1 MTEWSKILFLD
12 SDHLVTAPLD
22 GVFNNEA
29 TMTKFT
35 SANPEAIKNDE
46 AALPATY
53 MLAGHGDSFG
63 YEHPIPPEGDGG
75 DYLNGGFFVF
85 TPSQALFEY
94 YLSLLGLP
102 GRLDPG
108 FMEQNLL
115 NYAHRRDGN
124 MPWKPLWYGWNVNWP
139 TEKDWRGGA
148 RSFHA
153 KYFDDDPEHDP
164 FLKAMWREQRAE
176 MEGFYQGRDGG
187 RV

>member
-1 MTEWSKILFLD
+1 M
-12 SDHLVTAPLD
+12 
-22 GVFNNEA
+22 
-29 TMTKFT
+29 
-35 SANPEAIKNDE
+35 
-46 AALPATY
+46 
-53 MLAGHGDSFG
+53 
-63 YEHPIPPEGDGG
+63 GG

-139 TEKDWRGGA
+139 TEKDWWGGA

-176 MEGFYQGRDGG
+176 MEGFYRGRDGG